1 MTINLKPIRGMHD
14 RLPDECDQ
22 ITFIMDVIRSV
33 VEGFGYRQI
42 VLPLVE
48 YTDLFKRSVG
58 VSSDIVQKEMY
69 TFNDR
74 NDESLTLR
82 PEGTAGCFRAY
93 LSEFHRSSP
102 YQRLWY
108 FGPMYRRERPQ
119 KGRQREFYQFGIEAF
134 GYEHPCIDIEI
145 IKVAYTIFNRLSLS
159 SPVICKINYL
169 GNSDTREAYLNVLR
183 DFFRPFVDKFDEVH
197 QYRFD
202 QNVLR
207 LLDSKDEYVKS
218 LIKDAPKISEYL
230 SDKEL
235 SDYAYI
241 KDMLAKSEIPFE
253 EDHTLVRGLDYYS
266 GLIYEWQ
273 ALEGLGAQNT
283 ICAGGRTDKLCEILS
298 NKKGFSLGM
307 AIGIERLS
315 MLVDTK
321 HVEKNKKVFLFADN
335 ENDYQLVLD
344 LQTSLHDIQMNAML
358 HYGSSQLKK
367 QLNRASNMGC
377 TLVVGRINDEWHLF
391 NTETDDKY
399 IFNKVEKLLEK
410 INACRS

>member
-1 MTINLKPIRGMHD
+1 MINLKPIRGMHD
-14 RLPDECDQ
+14 RLPDECEHMSY
-22 ITFIMDVIRSV
+22 IMSVIRSV
-33 VEGFGYRQI
+33 VESYGYKQV
-42 VLPLVE
+42 VLPIVE
-48 YTDLFKRSVG
+48 TTELFKRSVG

-69 TFNDR
+69 TFKDR

-134 GYEHPCIDIEI
+134 GYHHPSIDVEVVKI
-145 IKVAYTIFNRLSLS
+145 AYTIFNQLSLS
-159 SPVICKINYL
+159 SPVVCKLNYL
-169 GNSDTREAYLNVLR
+169 GASETRETYLNVLR
-183 DFFRPFVDKFDEVH
+183 EYFSPFVENFDEVH
-197 QYRFD
+197 QYRFE

-218 LIKDAPKISEYL
+218 LIKNAPKITDYL
-230 SDKEL
+230 SEKEL
-235 SDYAYI
+235 IEYSYI
-241 KDMLAKSEIPFE
+241 KDMFIKNEIPFE

-298 NKKGFSLGM
+298 NKQGFSLGM
-307 AIGIERLS
+307 AIGIERLA
-315 MLVDTK
+315 MLVN
-321 HVEKNKKVFLFADN
+321 HSHYRKKETIFLFTDN
-335 ENDYQLVLD
+335 EDNNHELFKLQVVINENQLNSFIHFGV
-344 LQTSLHDIQMNAML
+344 
-358 HYGSSQLKK
+358 SQLKK
-367 QLNRASNMGC
+367 QLNRASKMGH
-377 TLVVGRINDEWHLF
+377 TLAIGLIEGVWYLF
-391 NTETDDKY
+391 NIESNEKY
-399 IFNKVEKLLEK
+399 SFHSISEVMEK
-410 INACRS
+410 IHACKS